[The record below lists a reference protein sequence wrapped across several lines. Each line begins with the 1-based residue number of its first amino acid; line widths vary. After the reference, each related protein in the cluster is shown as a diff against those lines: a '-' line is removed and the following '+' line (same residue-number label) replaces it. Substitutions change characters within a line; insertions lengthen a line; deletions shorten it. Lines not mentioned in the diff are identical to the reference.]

1 MQAALAQAQKTLQ
14 GLSHAVSTEVSMQ
27 DGFKVPLPRRPGSLP
42 MTPRAAVSPA
52 AADAPFGQD
61 QAGAATPALTLSAG
75 ADASAGPAS
84 GSTSRLANV
93 TVGAWNGAPCTEDD
107 PLRAASSGGAEVP
120 VTAAAGPPAQG
131 QETAAKHKNAVMET
145 EGSVAGP
152 SSEKLQDIIDGSPKE
167 EQEAV
172 PMEAD

>member
-1 MQAALAQAQKTLQ
+1 
-14 GLSHAVSTEVSMQ
+14 MQ

-42 MTPRAAVSPA
+42 VTPRAAVSPA

-61 QAGAATPALTLSAG
+61 QAGAAAPALTLSAG

-84 GSTSRLANV
+84 GITSRLANV

-131 QETAAKHKNAVMET
+131 QDTAAKHKNAVMET

-152 SSEKLQDIIDGSPKE
+152 SSEKLQDGSPKE

>member
-1 MQAALAQAQKTLQ
+1 MLNCRVALQAALAQAQKTLQ
-14 GLSHAVSTEVSMQ
+14 GLSPAVPAEVSMQ

-42 MTPRAAVSPA
+42 VTPRAAA
-52 AADAPFGQD
+52 GAPFGQD
-61 QAGAATPALTLSAG
+61 QAGATTPALTPSAG
-75 ADASAGPAS
+75 ADASAGAAS

-120 VTAAAGPPAQG
+120 ITAAAEPPAQG
-131 QETAAKHKNAVMET
+131 QESAAKQKDAVMET

-152 SSEKLQDIIDGSPKE
+152 ISEQLQDGNPKE

-172 PMEAD
+172 PMEAG

>member
-1 MQAALAQAQKTLQ
+1 
-14 GLSHAVSTEVSMQ
+14 MQ

-42 MTPRAAVSPA
+42 VTPRAAVSPA
-52 AADAPFGQD
+52 AADVPFGQD
-61 QAGAATPALTLSAG
+61 QAGSATPALTLSAG

-84 GSTSRLANV
+84 GTTSRLANV

-120 VTAAAGPPAQG
+120 VTAAAEPPAQG
-131 QETAAKHKNAVMET
+131 QETAVMET

-152 SSEKLQDIIDGSPKE
+152 SIEKLQDGNPE
-167 EQEAV
+167 QEQEAV